1 MTKIGEA
8 QWNSDKITDKNKAR
22 MWRDFESRCKC
33 PFDPDHSEDYEV
45 ELKGVKDDPSNGIED
60 YTIQIST

>member
-8 QWNSDKITDKNKAR
+8 QWNSGKIKDKSKAR
-22 MWRDFESRCKC
+22 MWEDFEERCKRR
-33 PFDPDHSEDYEV
+33 FDPDQPEDYEV

-60 YTIQIST
+60 YTIQISK